1 MQIADLGNGQPVKIA
16 RQTGDRQNE
25 AANAKLLE
33 LAHGNRG
40 QTKVEQRWRR
50 GEGDSEKLPPTQC
63 SARIRGSR
71 ITEAPSAPD
80 ESEHREDRQ
89 KRDCQQQEKW
99 QESHVPDEN
108 VCECELREQ
117 GGRFCMSKALGQQPD
132 QSR

>member
-1 MQIADLGNGQPVKIA
+1 
-16 RQTGDRQNE
+16 NE

-40 QTKVEQRWRR
+40 QTKVEERWRR

-63 SARIRGSR
+63 SARIRGSQ

-89 KRDCQQQEKW
+89 KRNCQQQEQW
-99 QESHVPDEN
+99 QENHVPDEYGGHR
-108 VCECELREQ
+108 ELRQ
-117 GGRFCMSKALGQQPD
+117 QPRRFGVNQALGQQPD